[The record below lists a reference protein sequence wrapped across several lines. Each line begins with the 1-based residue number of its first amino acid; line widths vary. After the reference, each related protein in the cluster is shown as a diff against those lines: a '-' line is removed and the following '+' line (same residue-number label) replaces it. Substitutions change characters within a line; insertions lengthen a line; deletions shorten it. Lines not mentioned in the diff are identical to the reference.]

1 MQNKVSWLFL
11 TFPSHKHW
19 VIDYWMWLCCCN
31 QVLWEACWR
40 LSLSLLLST
49 FQEHCLLPAWTLC
62 DLSLARC
69 LSCPVSDIR
78 FPLFPSTSLPF
89 FVFWCKLA
97 LEWVNSLCCGEK
109 VSLWRLRRAVPLGI
123 SAGNSLDV
131 WYPNVFFLPGLWSSP
146 RTELNP
152 SFLLQPPYV
161 VLIKLQFISFFQS
174 SCFPHLPGGA
184 SFNLCAAGRGA
195 QGRFQT
201 GGITPGTLSSFPRAE
216 LCSSWTT
223 ALCNSLSTNF
233 SSPFLHFPV

>member
-49 FQEHCLLPAWTLC
+49 FQEQCLLPAWTLC

-69 LSCPVSDIR
+69 LSCPVSDIM
-78 FPLFPSTSLPF
+78 FLLLPLKYPGAVAALFPSTSLPF

-109 VSLWRLRRAVPLGI
+109 VSLWRLRRAVPWEYLLGI
-123 SAGNSLDV
+123 
-131 WYPNVFFLPGLWSSP
+131 
-146 RTELNP
+146 
-152 SFLLQPPYV
+152 LLM
-161 VLIKLQFISFFQS
+161 S
-174 SCFPHLPGGA
+174 
-184 SFNLCAAGRGA
+184 
-195 QGRFQT
+195 
-201 GGITPGTLSSFPRAE
+201 GTRMSSFCQDCGAPSG
-216 LCSSWTT
+216 LSWIHPSSS
-223 ALCNSLSTNF
+223 SLLMLF
-233 SSPFLHFPV
+233 